1 MSSSENIGRLLSLG
15 SDLAVLV
22 EEAANE
28 RLARQ
33 VEMVMETQRRDHLD
47 HTTYHML
54 CRADK
59 QGCIVHHRNIQEC
72 NQG

>member
-1 MSSSENIGRLLSLG
+1 MSSSENLGRLLSLG
-15 SDLAVLV
+15 SGLAVLL

-47 HTTYHML
+47 PT
-54 CRADK
+54 
-59 QGCIVHHRNIQEC
+59 N
-72 NQG
+72 